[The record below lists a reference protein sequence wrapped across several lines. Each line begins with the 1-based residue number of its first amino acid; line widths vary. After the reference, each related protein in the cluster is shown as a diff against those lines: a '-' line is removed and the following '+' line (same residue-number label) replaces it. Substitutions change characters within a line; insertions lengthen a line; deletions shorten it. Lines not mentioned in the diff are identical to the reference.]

1 MARPLDGVNV
11 DELALI
17 LEELGLFDPNTRS
30 QKKLYQRAVNKI
42 LRAREEQDRIDAEL
56 VAQAFEDAHDG
67 YGSGP

>member
-56 VAQAFEDAHDG
+56 DAQAFEDAHDG
-67 YGSGP
+67 